1 MTAAPVP
8 AHWVAIHRANRVWG
22 WGMART
28 LQRSQARLDLE
39 EGQGG
44 PDFAAETQVAALYGR
59 PVAGIDE
66 AGRGPWAGPVVAA
79 AAILDPGRPIPDGL
93 NDSKKLTEA
102 QRERLFDVIVAE
114 AIAYGVGVAA
124 PAEIDQINIRR
135 ATHLAMVR
143 ATEALALGGVRPT
156 AALVDGDDP
165 PLLDIPTRA
174 LVRGDGRS
182 CSIAAASILA
192 KVTRDRLMTAL
203 DAEHPGYGFARHK
216 GYGTAHH
223 AQALL
228 RLGPCPIHRFTFA
241 PVSAAQQD
249 RDSSVA

>member
-1 MTAAPVP
+1 
-8 AHWVAIHRANRVWG
+8 
-22 WGMART
+22 MART

-93 NDSKKLTEA
+93 NDSKKLTEP

-114 AIAYGVGVAA
+114 AIAYGVGVAT

-174 LVRGDGRS
+174 LVRGRRS
-182 CSIAAASILA
+182 TPSIPATASPATRATAPPITRRPCCGSAPARSIASPSRRSRRRSRTGIP
-192 KVTRDRLMTAL
+192 RSP
-203 DAEHPGYGFARHK
+203 E
-216 GYGTAHH
+216 
-223 AQALL
+223 
-228 RLGPCPIHRFTFA
+228 I
-241 PVSAAQQD
+241 
-249 RDSSVA
+249 